1 MAENVKLT
9 DIKINLTQKLLKQQE
24 TLQEAEE
31 HKGTQ
36 SNEAL
41 SQEIVKLKGEIR
53 ELNEELD
60 YLEEPLLPIK
70 ASKQQT
76 M

>member
-41 SQEIVKLKGEIR
+41 SQEIVRLKGEIR

-60 YLEEPLLPIK
+60 YLEEPLLPVK
-70 ASKQQT
+70 ASKKQT

>member
-9 DIKINLTQKLLKQQE
+9 DIKINLTQKLQKQQE
-24 TLQEAEE
+24 ILQETEE